1 MNRYEKAWRY
11 LLNKLPNWKRLAIQ
25 EDIAAGKD
33 SSFVS
38 IFTQEVIKLAESTGS
53 IPVSAK
59 TEPKEELAAVAKDE
73 IPPWHATNGANG
85 DDYEN

>member
-11 LLNKLPNWKRLAIQ
+11 LWNKLPNWKRMAIQ
-25 EDIAAGKD
+25 EDIAAKKD

-38 IFTQEVIKLAESTGS
+38 IFTQEVIKLAESTGT
-53 IPVSAK
+53 IPAQAK
-59 TEPKEELAAVAKDE
+59 TDSKEELATVAPGE
-73 IPPWHATNGANG
+73 TPPWHATNGANG

>member
-33 SSFVS
+33 SSFVT

-53 IPVSAK
+53 IPATK
-59 TEPKEELAAVAKDE
+59 ETTPEPVGATYEKET
-73 IPPWHATNGANG
+73 PPWHATNGANG